1 MVLLVITL
9 MVFFSGRRSS
19 AVSASK
25 RSGAPLQSSGV
36 TTCQS
41 TNSSSS
47 GLLPTPGVP
56 STSAMASG
64 REPPANQ
71 ASASQATNHG
81 LGMSETAENST
92 PGAVAAGKQLFML
105 LGQFINHCR
114 NPSVTNMARFRY

>member
-1 MVLLVITL
+1 MQSSVV
-9 MVFFSGRRSS
+9 MFSSGRRSS
-19 AVSASK
+19 VVSASK

-41 TNSSSS
+41 VNSSSS

-71 ASASQATNHG
+71 ASASQATSHG
-81 LGMSETAENST
+81 LGTSETVENTT
-92 PGAVAAGKQLFML
+92 PGA
-105 LGQFINHCR
+105 
-114 NPSVTNMARFRY
+114 MATG